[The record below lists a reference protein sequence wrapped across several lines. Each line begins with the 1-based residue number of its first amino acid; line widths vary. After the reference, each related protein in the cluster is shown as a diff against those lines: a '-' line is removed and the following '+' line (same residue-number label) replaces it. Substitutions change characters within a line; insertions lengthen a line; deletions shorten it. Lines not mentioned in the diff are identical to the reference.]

1 MAAQTLGPGRS
12 SVKRTI
18 RFTVLVFLGA
28 LTASSLFAQA
38 KQVERTRRPAAVP
51 EAQQSQK
58 KEWDGSVFVLDGM
71 PMLMQLHHDTEVGTG
86 RPVDVD
92 VFVIEM
98 QVMNSDGNLEPVGLQ
113 IHNFFTAKAQD
124 PKNAFNPHNARD
136 CRTWNN
142 LILKAMRKRD
152 PKGKTWP
159 YVEFVTNTNARVIQ
173 TNEDGQVWWSDD
185 VQCWGSSD

>member
-1 MAAQTLGPGRS
+1 MNAIKSAL
-12 SVKRTI
+12 V
-18 RFTVLVFLGA
+18 VLLGA
-28 LTASSLFAQA
+28 LTVSSMFG
-38 KQVERTRRPAAVP
+38 QVKPVQPMRRPPAVP
-51 EAQQSQK
+51 EARPSQK
-58 KEWDGSVFVLDGM
+58 QEWDGSVFVLDGM

-86 RPVDVD
+86 KPVDVN

-136 CRTWNN
+136 CRAWNS
-142 LILKAMRKRD
+142 LIVRAMRHRN
-152 PKGKTWP
+152 PKSKTWP
-159 YVEFVTNTNARVIQ
+159 YVEFVTNSNARTIQ

-185 VQCWGSSD
+185 VECWGSSDRFSPF